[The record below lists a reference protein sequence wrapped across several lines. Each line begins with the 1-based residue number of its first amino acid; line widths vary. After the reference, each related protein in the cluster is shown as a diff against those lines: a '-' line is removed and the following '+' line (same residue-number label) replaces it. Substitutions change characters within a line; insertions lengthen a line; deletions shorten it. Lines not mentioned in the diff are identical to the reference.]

1 MASTSFCPEDSP
13 IQAWQRA
20 DILSPATQSK
30 LIEFLE
36 DRIDS
41 SVTLEALARQ
51 ADMSVPVFITAFRA
65 AFHTTPYQ
73 YLLDLR
79 FERAKHLLRY
89 TSRTIAEIS
98 ALVGFSRPSHFSS
111 AFRRRVGMSPRAYR
125 DRPTAR
131 SSPR

>member
-1 MASTSFCPEDSP
+1 MVSTHIRAAYAPV
-13 IQAWQRA
+13 RA
-20 DILSPATQSK
+20 DRGTDTLNLATQSK

-36 DRIDS
+36 DSIDS

-79 FERAKHLLRY
+79 FERAKYLLRH
-89 TSRTIAEIS
+89 TSHPIAEVS

-111 AFRRRVGMSPRAYR
+111 AFRRRVGVSPRVYR
-125 DRPTAR
+125 DRPTKQ